1 MFPIHHTI
9 GRWMPSFPL
18 SRHRMFDHGASDE
31 PFLSSP
37 SFLSH
42 CFLACVDMIV
52 LFILEDNKQGIPI
65 MTEHQL
71 SLLPFYAGWGRYT
84 QRLVAAIAPLTG
96 EQLALRNTPQ
106 HWSIGMYVT
115 HIVANRAW
123 WFHARM
129 GEGSDDLTSLELW
142 ALGVCE
148 ADVDPCHPA
157 AELVAGLEKTWQM
170 IQKTLA
176 RLTPADLE
184 QVVPPLSEAERVR
197 HAKLVEPALQPFAQM
212 WVDRAAL
219 SGEVRPAVS
228 LQRIIWGV
236 LEHDIHHG
244 SEISTILGV
253 HGLPVL
259 ELD

>member
-1 MFPIHHTI
+1 
-9 GRWMPSFPL
+9 
-18 SRHRMFDHGASDE
+18 
-31 PFLSSP
+31 
-37 SFLSH
+37 
-42 CFLACVDMIV
+42 
-52 LFILEDNKQGIPI
+52 

-71 SLLPFYAGWGRYT
+71 SLLPFYAGWGIYN

-148 ADVDPCHPA
+148 GDVDPLHPA

-170 IQKTLA
+170 IEQTLA
-176 RLTPADLE
+176 RLTPADLFE
-184 QVVPPLSEAERVR
+184 VFPPLDQVERVR

-212 WVDRAAL
+212 WLDAAAL

-228 LQRIIWGV
+228 RQRIIWHV

-253 HGLPVL
+253 HGLPVV

>member
-1 MFPIHHTI
+1 
-9 GRWMPSFPL
+9 
-18 SRHRMFDHGASDE
+18 
-31 PFLSSP
+31 
-37 SFLSH
+37 
-42 CFLACVDMIV
+42 
-52 LFILEDNKQGIPI
+52 

-71 SLLPFYAGWGRYT
+71 SLFPFYAGWGTYQ
-84 QRLVAAIAPLTG
+84 QRLVAAIAPLTA
-96 EQLALRNTPQ
+96 EQLALRNSPQ
-106 HWSIGMYVT
+106 NWSIGMYAT
-115 HIVANRAW
+115 HIVADRAW

-129 GEGSDDLTSLELW
+129 GEGSADLTSLELW
-142 ALGVCE
+142 ALGICE
-148 ADVDPCHPA
+148 GGVDPFHPA

-170 IQKTLA
+170 IEQTLA

-184 QVVPPLSEAERVR
+184 QVFPPLDEAERVR

-212 WVDRAAL
+212 WLDAAAR

-228 LQRIIWGV
+228 RQQIIWGV

-253 HGLPVL
+253 HGLPVV